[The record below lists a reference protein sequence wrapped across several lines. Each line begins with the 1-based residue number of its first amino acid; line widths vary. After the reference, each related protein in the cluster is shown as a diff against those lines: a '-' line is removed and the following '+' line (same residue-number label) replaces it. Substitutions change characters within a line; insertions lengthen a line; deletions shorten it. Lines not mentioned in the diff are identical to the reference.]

1 VRDAVQ
7 QALSPETLEAGE
19 EGLLTVFDACQKAC
33 FVLMM
38 DTWKRFVSSDIYSA
52 MMVKLR
58 ELSF

>member
-1 VRDAVQ
+1 MQ